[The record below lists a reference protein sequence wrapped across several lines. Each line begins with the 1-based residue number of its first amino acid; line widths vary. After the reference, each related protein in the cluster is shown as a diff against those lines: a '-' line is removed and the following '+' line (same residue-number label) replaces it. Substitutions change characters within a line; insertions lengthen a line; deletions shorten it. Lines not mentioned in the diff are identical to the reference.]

1 MRVSVT
7 VTPESS
13 NSSIGIDVVAVV
25 AGTAAAVTTVGN
37 GTTVEDEEEEL
48 PALLVSCKLDAVD
61 DRDTPL
67 SLDST
72 VEIDE
77 DEVF

>member
-1 MRVSVT
+1 MSVT

-13 NSSIGIDVVAVV
+13 NSSIGIEGVVV
-25 AGTAAAVTTVGN
+25 AGTAAATTAGN
-37 GTTVEDEEEEL
+37 GTTVEEEEEL
-48 PALLVSCKLDAVD
+48 PALLVSCKLDDDD

-77 DEVF
+77 NEVF